1 MINGGRLNHALGRM
15 SYSRGRRFEWIV
27 RSMFGSRG
35 WVTVRAAR
43 SKPVDLIALKDG
55 RILLIECKYNASM
68 SRERRDYLMELA
80 RKAGARPLLAT
91 RRKHEK
97 GVRLID
103 VSSGGEVSIEEV

>member
-1 MINGGRLNHALGRM
+1 M

-103 VSSGGEVSIEEV
+103 VASGGGIN